1 MTRQR
6 NERGE
11 TMVQTVIVAPALF
24 LLIMGVIQV
33 ALIAHAQNVAEAA
46 AQEGVAAARKFN
58 ASAADGEATASA
70 ALADLGPRMLTGR
83 EVVVART
90 ATTATVTVTGR
101 ALSIV
106 PGFGR
111 TIVETSSGPVER
123 YVAPERDVP

>member
-6 NERGE
+6 DERGE

-46 AQEGVAAARKFN
+46 AQEGVTAARKFN
-58 ASAADGEATASA
+58 ATAADGQMKATA
-70 ALADLGPRMLTGR
+70 ALAALGPRMFTGR
-83 EVVVART
+83 KVIVDRT
-90 ATTATVTVTGR
+90 TATATVTVTGR
-101 ALSIV
+101 ALTIV
-106 PGFGR
+106 PGFSR
-111 TIVETSSGPVER
+111 TIAETSSGPVER